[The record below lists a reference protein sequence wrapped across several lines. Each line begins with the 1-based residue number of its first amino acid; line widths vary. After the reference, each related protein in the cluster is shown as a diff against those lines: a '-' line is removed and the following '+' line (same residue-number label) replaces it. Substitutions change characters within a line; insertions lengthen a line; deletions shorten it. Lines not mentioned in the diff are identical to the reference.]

1 MKDASV
7 VNTLVTDIWCE
18 ILGVETVQ
26 ANESFFDLA
35 GTSLAAE
42 QIAARIG
49 DSLAVTIDGSDI
61 MRSRTLSNVVSFVVS
76 RVA

>member
-7 VNTLVTDIWCE
+7 VHTVVTDIWCE
-18 ILGVETVQ
+18 ILGVETEPG
-26 ANESFFDLA
+26 NESFFDLA
-35 GTSLAAE
+35 GTSIAAE

-49 DSLAVTIDGSDI
+49 DALAVTIDGSDI
-61 MRSRTLSNVVSFVVS
+61 MRWRTLPKILACVAS